1 MQQPHAVRAH
11 IRILW
16 CGCAVA
22 QGIAVCPSPARTRRA
37 MTSATACAP
46 ICYTVGGKTVG
57 MVRGNGGDSAMAVAV
72 RYCGACGAGNNLRDA
87 VCIRCKRPLPA
98 VAADHPT
105 GNMPPNMVLAHRYII
120 ISQAGRG
127 GMGAVYKAR
136 DQQAGGRIVAIK
148 ELSQSG
154 LTPQEQAEAIQTF
167 QHEADLLAGLR
178 HAGLPRFYNR
188 FSEGG
193 RWYLVMDYI
202 EGETLEEKLRKSG
215 GRPLP
220 VDQVIQVGIQLC
232 AVLTYLHTR
241 RPPIIFRDLKPA
253 NVMLT
258 ATGGLFLID
267 FGIARL
273 FKPGKQADT
282 MSFGSPGYAA
292 PEQYGK
298 AQTTARSD
306 VFSLGATLHQLLTG
320 IDPSV
325 RPFEFVPVRT
335 RNAQVPPELEAL
347 IARMV
352 QLDERLRPADT
363 ASVQRELEIIRG
375 RMGVHPGWPWAG
387 APAKTKAAKRAK
399 APKAPKIAKPAPAP
413 KPRLAP
419 PSIFPAQP
427 RVVPVVAPSA
437 PPLRQAVYPTPPAA
451 FMRGSKRSIL
461 LLSLVSLGAFVWSVI
476 ESGRGLEGASLG
488 KIGWGLLSLAVGLC
502 LWFVAWLIS
511 MVRATQLAR
520 WGWFTSLLLILVF
533 FGPFG
538 TLLYGLFGPVE
549 RPK

>member
-241 RPPIIFRDLKPA
+241 RPPIHFRPRTRD
-253 NVMLT
+253 
-258 ATGGLFLID
+258 
-267 FGIARL
+267 
-273 FKPGKQADT
+273 Q
-282 MSFGSPGYAA
+282 
-292 PEQYGK
+292 
-298 AQTTARSD
+298 
-306 VFSLGATLHQLLTG
+306 
-320 IDPSV
+320 SV
-325 RPFEFVPVRT
+325 RRGCGAGGVASPVIPALSRD
-335 RNAQVPPELEAL
+335 PPSLQRQRRKPEIFSEVTPSGILLMNQFILPRA
-347 IARMV
+347 
-352 QLDERLRPADT
+352 RPAFD
-363 ASVQRELEIIRG
+363 
-375 RMGVHPGWPWAG
+375 P
-387 APAKTKAAKRAK
+387 
-399 APKAPKIAKPAPAP
+399 
-413 KPRLAP
+413 
-419 PSIFPAQP
+419 
-427 RVVPVVAPSA
+427 
-437 PPLRQAVYPTPPAA
+437 
-451 FMRGSKRSIL
+451 
-461 LLSLVSLGAFVWSVI
+461 LLSLDCRFHRLVTLEPYEPPDAVTACEASNEALPVLPNAHRQV
-476 ESGRGLEGASLG
+476 GRDSS
-488 KIGWGLLSLAVGLC
+488 I
-502 LWFVAWLIS
+502 
-511 MVRATQLAR
+511 
-520 WGWFTSLLLILVF
+520 
-533 FGPFG
+533 
-538 TLLYGLFGPVE
+538 
-549 RPK
+549 